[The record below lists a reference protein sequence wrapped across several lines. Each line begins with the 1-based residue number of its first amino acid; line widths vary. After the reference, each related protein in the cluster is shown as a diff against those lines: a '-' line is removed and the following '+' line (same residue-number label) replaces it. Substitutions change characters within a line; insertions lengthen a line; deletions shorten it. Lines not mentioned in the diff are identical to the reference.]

1 MKNTREH
8 LEQAPYL
15 NVEGLHRDLGKVII
29 VAPHPDD
36 ESLGC
41 GGLIAYLTAQN
52 AEVYVLFLTNGDA
65 SHPNSIKFSPEDL
78 GELRKSEAINAC
90 KILGV
95 KEENL
100 IFLNAGDGKLAEKF
114 RNDDPVINELKQL
127 FQQKEPNTIFAPWR
141 RDHHIDHVA
150 AYNLVDKAAEKMA
163 ITITEYPVWLW
174 KKGEPADWPTE
185 DEVLA
190 FRLQI
195 DSVKEIKKAAILA
208 HVSQTTNLIDDDPE
222 GFILTEDLMQPFM
235 GHYEYFFFPAESKP
249 AVSETYFEKLYANN
263 DDPWDFE
270 TSSYEQEKYHRT
282 IASVSGKSFEN
293 ALEIGCSN
301 GVFTKLLAPKCKNLL
316 AVDLSQEALKSAIKR
331 CASFSQCTFMHWDI
345 SNGLPGSNYDAI
357 FFSEVG
363 YYFDLNILGTIFKD
377 ITNSLQPGGMLV
389 MVHWTA
395 YVRSYPLT
403 GQQVHDNFRK
413 NYSNRFKLLN
423 SERAELYILEAWEK
437 TEK

>member
-8 LEQAPYL
+8 IEKAPFL
-15 NVEGLHRDLGKVII
+15 NIEGLHRDLGKVII

-41 GGLIAYLTAQN
+41 GGLIAHLAAQN

-65 SHPNSIKFSPEDL
+65 SHPNSSKFPPDKL
-78 GELRKSEAINAC
+78 GKLRKSEAINAC

-127 FQQKEPNTIFAPWR
+127 FQQKEPDTIFAPWR

-150 AYNLVDKAAEKMA
+150 AYNLINKAAESLES
-163 ITITEYPVWLW
+163 TIVEYPIWLW
-174 KKGEPADWPTE
+174 KKGESADWPAK
-185 DEVLA
+185 DEVLV
-190 FRLQI
+190 FRLKI
-195 DSVKEIKKAAILA
+195 DSVKEIKKAAIQA
-208 HVSQTTNLIDDDPE
+208 HISQTTNLIDDDPE
-222 GFILTEDLMQPFM
+222 GFILTEDLMQPFI
-235 GHYEYFFFPAESKP
+235 GNYEYFFFPAKSKP
-249 AVSETYFEKLYANN
+249 AVSETYFENLYANN

-270 TSSYEQEKYHRT
+270 TSNYEQEKYHKT
-282 IASVSGKSFEN
+282 IAAVSGKSFEN

-301 GVFTKLLAPKCKNLL
+301 GVFTRLLAPKCKDLL
-316 AVDLSQEALKSAIKR
+316 AIDLSQQALKSARKR
-331 CASFSQCTFMHWDI
+331 CAGLSQCKFMQWDI

-357 FFSEVG
+357 FLSEVG
-363 YYFDLNILGTIFKD
+363 YYFDLERLGIIFKN
-377 ITNSLQPGGMLV
+377 ITNSLQSGGILV

-403 GQQVHDNFRK
+403 GQQVHDHFRK
-413 NYSNRFKLLN
+413 NYSKRFKLLN
-423 SERAELYILEAWEK
+423 SERAELYILEVWEK